1 MPQSYGALFGC
12 RLLGLKSFRLF
23 GLLEVS
29 LMSNASTDPWRLKE
43 HEGNARSQSQST
55 VPECSSCSA
64 MMSAMLSNM
73 YIYSPRDL
81 PSATRGISC
90 TPRVQDKI
98 EKSST

>member
-12 RLLGLKSFRLF
+12 GLFGLKSFRLF

-64 MMSAMLSNM
+64 MLSIM
-73 YIYSPRDL
+73 HPVYILASRPT
-81 PSATRGISC
+81 SATRGISC

>member
-1 MPQSYGALFGC
+1 
-12 RLLGLKSFRLF
+12 
-23 GLLEVS
+23 
-29 LMSNASTDPWRLKE
+29 MSNASTDPWRLKE

-81 PSATRGISC
+81 LLLRAASLALQGSRTRSRSPRREEGSIYNFYLRDSQATSML
-90 TPRVQDKI
+90 
-98 EKSST
+98 